1 MPDADRTHAVGAA
14 LRDARVV
21 IVGGSSGIGLG
32 AAELLG
38 RVGAA
43 VVIAGR
49 DADRLRRAAAALG
62 GTAATEQ
69 VEAGSAASCAAMF
82 ARIGAF
88 DHLILTMTGRLGG
101 GDFASLDLAEL
112 RRAFDEKYWAH
123 LTAAQASLAT
133 LSRQGSLTFV
143 TGISARKVNPGGSG
157 FAAINGAL
165 EIMTPTLARE
175 LAPLRVN
182 AVSPGL
188 IATPWYDHLPD
199 DERRAAYD
207 SAARQLPA
215 GRIGRPEDVAQ
226 ALLYVLANG
235 FVTGSVIECDGGA
248 RIAAG

>member
-1 MPDADRTHAVGAA
+1 MANADWTDLLGAS

-38 RVGAA
+38 RLGAS
-43 VVIAGR
+43 VIVAGR
-49 DADRLRRAAAALG
+49 DAGRLQRAAATIG
-62 GTAATEQ
+62 GRVTTEQ
-69 VEAGSAASCAAMF
+69 VDAESRASCSAMF
-82 ARIGAF
+82 ARIGPF
-88 DHLILTMTGRLGG
+88 DHLILTLTGRFGG
-101 GDFASLDLAEL
+101 GEFASLPLEEL

-133 LSRQGSLTFV
+133 LSRHGSLTFV

-188 IATPWYDHLPD
+188 IATPWYDHLSD
-199 DERRAAYD
+199 NERRNMYE
-207 SAARQLPA
+207 SAARSLPT
-215 GRIGRPEDVAQ
+215 GRVGRPEDVAQ
-226 ALLYVLANG
+226 ALVYVLTNG
-235 FVTGSVIECDGGA
+235 FVTGTVIECDGGA